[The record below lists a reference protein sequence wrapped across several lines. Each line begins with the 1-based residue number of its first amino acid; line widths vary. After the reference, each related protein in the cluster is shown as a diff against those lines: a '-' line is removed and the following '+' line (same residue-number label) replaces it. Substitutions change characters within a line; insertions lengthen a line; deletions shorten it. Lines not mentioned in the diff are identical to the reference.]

1 MMRKLNLTI
10 LAAFAI
16 VLLIGMV
23 ACKQGPATYTVR
35 FDVNLPG
42 SEQKMPDESFTY
54 GEDMAL
60 FENEFTYKGH
70 IFDGWNTKPDGTG
83 KRYYDGEVVKN
94 LTSEDGAVFTLYAQW
109 ADDHFVGTEWIATID
124 ESTTLK
130 IKFGDGMDAGKA
142 KIFWSKSLSPDLP
155 FFEGSYLENGR
166 KLQFTDTDVKEPAG
180 TEYVYY
186 SIETGL
192 VYMDDDPDLH
202 VADIDFKRNLE
213 DGCFYFPKDQYSSI
227 ITNLG
232 TTDIVIQEREFPEND
247 EGLSYREGDTVAHL
261 IWDSLEFRLMTY
273 CEQNVTKKTG
283 TEGEWILKTEG
294 NITRTV
300 LIDCSFFLS
309 SETECA
315 IKLEIPDLMIPY
327 AEYTFTKVEPEA

>member
-1 MMRKLNLTI
+1 
-10 LAAFAI
+10 
-16 VLLIGMV
+16 
-23 ACKQGPATYTVR
+23 
-35 FDVNLPG
+35 
-42 SEQKMPDESFTY
+42 MPLYANE
-54 GEDMAL
+54 
-60 FENEFTYKGH
+60 FENKGH
-70 IFDGWNTKPDGTG
+70 VFTGWNTKPDGTG

-94 LTSEDGAVFTLYAQW
+94 LTSEDGAIFTLYAQW
-109 ADDHFVGTEWIATID
+109 AEDDFIGTEWIAAID
-124 ESTTLK
+124 ETTTLR
-130 IKFGDGMDAGKA
+130 IMFGDGRDTGKA
-142 KIFWSKSLSPDLP
+142 KIFWSKSISPDLP
-155 FFEGSYLENGR
+155 YFEGSYLEDGR

-186 SIETGL
+186 SSETGL

-232 TTDIVIQEREFPEND
+232 TTDIVIQEREFTEKD
-247 EGLSYREGDTVAHL
+247 EGLSYWEGDTVAHL
-261 IWDSLEFRLMTY
+261 IWDSLEFRLLTY

-315 IKLEIPDLMIPY
+315 IMMEIPDLGIPY